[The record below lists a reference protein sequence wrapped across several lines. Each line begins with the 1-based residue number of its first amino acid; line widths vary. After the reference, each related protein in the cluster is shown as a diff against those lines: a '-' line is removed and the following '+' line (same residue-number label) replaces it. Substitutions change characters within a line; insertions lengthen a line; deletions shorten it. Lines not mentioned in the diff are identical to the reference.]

1 MDATLQKEIKELMQ
15 ELTNQD
21 SIEIGNSKT
30 GVIKVYCNFDDPDGA
45 LMKVDNAI
53 TLLKAK
59 RKEILGSEI

>member
-1 MDATLQKEIKELMQ
+1 MDDKLKQEIIDLIKD
-15 ELTNQD
+15 LTNQD

-59 RKEILGSEI
+59 RKEVLGSDQ

>member
-1 MDATLQKEIKELMQ
+1 MDEKLKQEIVELMH
-15 ELTNQD
+15 ELLNQD

-30 GVIKVYCNFDDPDGA
+30 GVIKVYVNFDDPDGA

-59 RKEILGSEI
+59 RKEILGSEC

>member
-30 GVIKVYCNFDDPDGA
+30 GVIKVYVNFDDPDGA

-59 RKEILGSEI
+59 RKEILGGEI

>member
-1 MDATLQKEIKELMQ
+1 MDDNLKQEIKELMQ

-30 GVIKVYCNFDDPDGA
+30 GVIKVYVNFDDPDGA
-45 LMKVDNAI
+45 LMKVENAI

-59 RKEILGSEI
+59 RKEVLGE